1 MRQLSLISLTSIL
14 LAQKLGKISAQPH
27 TSLRMHILL
36 VIHLIIKPHI
46 WMHNEVW
53 GCTEILPKIVQ
64 FMDDL
69 ALFTALHHLGS
80 FEKNFVKFTK
90 KIVIYRVRL
99 GP

>member
-1 MRQLSLISLTSIL
+1 
-14 LAQKLGKISAQPH
+14 
-27 TSLRMHILL
+27 MHA
-36 VIHLIIKPHI
+36 HLIGDTLNNKPHI

-53 GCTEILPKIVQ
+53 GCAEILPKIVQ

-69 ALFTALHHLGS
+69 AIFTALHHLGS
-80 FEKNFVKFTK
+80 FGKNFVKFTK